1 MAVIYGV
8 LRGKLDKWKR
18 EDPPP
23 GATKSPHLQIRLLDG
38 HGKPWRIPVNVRS
51 GDKSKS
57 LVIFHRADP
66 LLSNPILNS
75 LPLLPAGLTDLNHQ
89 PRSATNALDYSRAP
103 LFDWPTGTALPPTG
117 PGDDDDLQ
125 DVVSQH
131 LQALKVMGGELF
143 AFGSHFHDAA
153 PKPGIDT
160 EFGTRDGM
168 HDIHMNQGNAPH
180 EHDEDNGVFNDG
192 GLLLQFPDRVVGL
205 FFRFKTQFLP
215 TAAHGDRIPGVSK
228 EIPPGVT
235 PDDTDPGETHPAF
248 PTVYIERALVNPV
261 GDDPGKE
268 IVVIGNTTMLATDLT
283 GWSIVDRNNAAET
296 LGGVLLPAGGSTLV
310 VLSGAGAQLSNQ
322 GGTIR
327 LLNPAGELIHAVS
340 YAKSDAVEGRLIR
353 FNT

>member
-1 MAVIYGV
+1 
-8 LRGKLDKWKR
+8 
-18 EDPPP
+18 
-23 GATKSPHLQIRLLDG
+23 
-38 HGKPWRIPVNVRS
+38 
-51 GDKSKS
+51 
-57 LVIFHRADP
+57 
-66 LLSNPILNS
+66 
-75 LPLLPAGLTDLNHQ
+75 
-89 PRSATNALDYSRAP
+89 
-103 LFDWPTGTALPPTG
+103 
-117 PGDDDDLQ
+117 
-125 DVVSQH
+125 
-131 LQALKVMGGELF
+131 
-143 AFGSHFHDAA
+143 
-153 PKPGIDT
+153 
-160 EFGTRDGM
+160 
-168 HDIHMNQGNAPH
+168 MNQGNAPH

-215 TAAHGDRIPGVSK
+215 TDAHGDRIPGVSK